1 MDVCGFGCREKE
13 VPDCTLLEKRS
24 QTVLDSLVRTI
35 LSQNTTD
42 TLSKRAFD
50 SLKVKQPR
58 ETTSPCIAIYV
69 YVPLSMRSSSGR
81 LIR

>member
-50 SLKVKQPR
+50 SLKVIQIDPL
-58 ETTSPCIAIYV
+58 IYV
-69 YVPLSMRSSSGR
+69 YHWSYTHLGTHA
-81 LIR
+81 